1 MSMVL
6 SVSQINNKI
15 KNLLDNDIE
24 MHNVLIKGEISN
36 YKLHSSGHH
45 YLTLKDETSSISAVF
60 FKFDALKLKFR
71 LENGMSIIAGGKISS
86 FPKSGQ
92 YQLYIKDITEDG
104 TGNLDLAFNQL
115 KEKLYKEG
123 LFDEKYKKSLPRFPR
138 RVAVVTSKTGAVIS
152 DIVRVI
158 RARYNLADIVLY
170 PSAVQGDGAA
180 TEISKAIELI
190 NKHNTADVIICGRG
204 GGSIEDLWAFNEEVL
219 ARTIFGSEI
228 PIISAVGH
236 APDITIA
243 DFVADARAQTPSNA
257 GEIAVP
263 NVLEIRNFVS
273 AVENKLINDIKNNIS
288 NKIQTL
294 ELLSQKLIAKSPE
307 KYILDKGI
315 TVRNLSDKMILHMN
329 NILNSKRNA
338 LITNISVIEAFNP
351 LKVLI
356 RGYTVCSDSAGK
368 TIKSIKKIKK
378 GDNINIL
385 FSDGIAHCNVERK
398 SK

>member
-1 MSMVL
+1 MNVVL

-15 KNLLDNDIE
+15 KNLLDND
-24 MHNVLIKGEISN
+24 MQLQNVLIRGEISN

-45 YLTLKDETSSISAVF
+45 YLTLKDEDSSISAVF
-60 FKFDALKLKFR
+60 FKFDALKLRFSLK
-71 LENGMSIIAGGKISS
+71 NGMKIIAGGKVSS

-104 TGNLDLAFNQL
+104 IGNLGVAFNEL

-123 LFDEKYKKSLPRFPR
+123 LFDERYKKPLPRFPR
-138 RVAVVTSKTGAVIS
+138 RIAVATSPTGAVIS

-158 RARYNLADIVLY
+158 RARYNLADIILY
-170 PSAVQGDGAA
+170 PTPVQGDGAA
-180 TEISKAIELI
+180 TEISRAIELI
-190 NKHNTADVIICGRG
+190 NEHNNADIIICGRG
-204 GGSIEDLWAFNEEVL
+204 GGSIEDLWAFNEEIL
-219 ARTIFGSEI
+219 ARAIFNSDI

-236 APDITIA
+236 APDVTIA
-243 DFVADARAQTPSNA
+243 DFVADVRAQTPSNA
-257 GEIAVP
+257 GEISVP
-263 NVLEIRNFVS
+263 NMLEIRKFLS
-273 AVENKLINDIKNNIS
+273 AVENKLSCDIRNNIS
-288 NKIQTL
+288 NKIQLL
-294 ELLSQKLIAKSPE
+294 ELLSQKLLAKSPE
-307 KYILDKGI
+307 RYIFDKRI
-315 TVRNLSDKMILHMN
+315 TLQNLTDKMILHIN
-329 NILNSKRNA
+329 NIINSKRNT

-356 RGYTVCSDSAGK
+356 RGYTVCSDSTGK

-385 FSDGIAHCNVERK
+385 FTDGIINCSVEGK

>member
-1 MSMVL
+1 MNIIL
-6 SVSQINNKI
+6 SVSQVNNKI
-15 KNLLDNDIE
+15 KNLLDNDIQLQ
-24 MHNVLIKGEISN
+24 NVLIRGEISN

-45 YLTLKDETSSISAVF
+45 YLTLKDEQSSISAVF
-60 FKFDALKLKFR
+60 FKFDALKLKFS
-71 LENGMSIIAGGKISS
+71 LKNGMKIIVGGKISS

-104 TGNLDLAFNQL
+104 IGNLQLAFNEL

-123 LFDEKYKKSLPRFPR
+123 LFDEKHKKPLPRFPR
-138 RVAVVTSKTGAVIS
+138 RVAVVTSPTGAVIS
-152 DIVRVI
+152 DIVRVVK
-158 RARYNLADIVLY
+158 ARYNLADIVLY
-170 PSAVQGDGAA
+170 PSAVQGEGAA
-180 TEISKAIELI
+180 QEISKAIELI
-190 NKHNTADVIICGRG
+190 NEHNTADIIICGRG
-204 GGSIEDLWAFNEEVL
+204 GGSIEDLWAFNEENL
-219 ARTIFGSEI
+219 ARTIFNSTI

-243 DFVADARAQTPSNA
+243 DFVADVRAQTPSNA

-263 NVLEIRNFVS
+263 NALEIRNFLS
-273 AVENKLINDIKNNIS
+273 AVENKLTKDIKNNIL

-307 KYILDKGI
+307 KYILDKRI
-315 TVRNLSDKMILHMN
+315 TVKNLSYKMILHMN
-329 NILNSKRNA
+329 NIIKSKKNT

-356 RGYTVCSDSAGK
+356 RGYTVCSDSSGN

-385 FSDGIAHCNVERK
+385 FTDGTAHCNVEGK
-398 SK
+398 NK